1 MLYQTKDFNVEPRH
15 LYNTHKGFYQWK
27 IGTLNIRT
35 GKEKSEGARMYTIV
49 KEIARLKLSI
59 CCIQEVR
66 HRNYGEKMIRLNTGE
81 CYKFY
86 WSGMKKRREYGVGI
100 LVKDDTNI
108 KVSEPDI
115 KNARLMATNIEIRGF
130 KIRLV
135 NAYAPTEEA
144 SENLKDVF
152 YRDLRKAC
160 QTKVKHQKLFLAGDL
175 NATTTVSL
183 KNCEYNGTALVVDD
197 LCNDNGMRLKSFCRS
212 MKLCMSQTYFDYP
225 VEDRVTWYSGDG
237 KTRKVLDYVLVENF
251 VQQYIR
257 DCSVCADCDVETDH
271 RLVLTSLATPTSKKA
286 RRQPCRSRTK
296 LKPDMKS
303 LSESSVKK
311 QYNNAI
317 TEFLQ
322 HEYSTNNP
330 EKMSERII
338 KCLQTASEKTL
349 PKARNVNTVRE
360 IWKEDVELNV
370 LLQRR
375 GRVNKSSDEYK
386 EFTKLI
392 KKRVTILKNKK
403 LEDEARKIDSFAT
416 RKEIDNLYRTFQS
429 DSSAFKTIRKSKE
442 CDPCLLRQYFEKHFE
457 SKEFDYDPVNFEPAP
472 VFIRNLQKIKYDQ
485 VKNGPPDLEEL
496 VDVIR
501 KLKDGKSAS
510 DIPTAFI
517 KHAMDN
523 AEFVKE
529 IVNLYETVWNHQV
542 IPVNWGHSKLV
553 AIWKGPAKGKIENP
567 EAYRG
572 LQIGSSLCKIMVVV
586 VINRLKSWYE
596 CQLSDQQQG
605 FRSDRSTTD
614 GIYIAKRV
622 QQITRST
629 RKTAYLLFVDLSS
642 AFDHVER
649 KWLFSTIKK
658 RLPPNTDPSLIQL
671 LENLYSFTTTALS
684 QAPDHSFETKSGVRQ
699 GGPESPILFNLF
711 MDFVMRVFLEQC
723 KKYGISFLT
732 LKYLIPEHA
741 TSTDRAAAGTFVV
754 DWVGYADDLL
764 LVFEDKNSLIRGT
777 RLLNSLFRRFHLEI
791 NTSKTKT
798 MILNY
803 DGEYPESIVSLNG
816 EAIANVETYLY
827 LGSTIKYDEASTGDT
842 ELNLRID
849 GAESKFYSLGKKFLN
864 KRIRVKTRVTIL
876 NALVR
881 NRLVYAC
888 PIWTAS
894 SAQLRKINSSYMSM
908 LRKMVKGGF
917 KRKENDWAFVYS
929 NADIK
934 RICDT
939 TDAIEFIRGQ
949 QLKYVAHIVRK
960 DNNSVV
966 KRLFF
971 NSDVRRTV
979 GAPQATLRSIV
990 IKDHGYSER
999 SLYKHAK
1006 ERRF

>member
-1 MLYQTKDFNVEPRH
+1 MNVVPRSVCDVA
-15 LYNTHKGFYQWK
+15 NNGFYRWK

-35 GKEKSEGARMYTIV
+35 GKEQSEGAKMYAIV
-49 KEIARLKLSI
+49 KEVARLKLSI

-100 LVKDDTNI
+100 LIKDDKNI
-108 KVSEPDI
+108 KVSEPDT
-115 KNARLMATNIEIRGF
+115 KDARLMATNIEIRGF

-144 SENLKDVF
+144 SENMKDVF

-160 QTKVKHQKLFLAGDL
+160 QVKVKHQKLFLAGDL

-183 KNCEYNGTALVVDD
+183 KHCEYDGNVLVVDD
-197 LCNDNGMRLKSFCRS
+197 LCNDNGTRLKSFCRS

-225 VEDRVTWYSGDG
+225 VEDRMTWYSGDG
-237 KTRKVLDYVLVENF
+237 RTKKVLDYALVEKF
-251 VQQYIR
+251 IQRYIQ
-257 DCSVCADCDVETDH
+257 DCSVCTDCNIETDH
-271 RLVLTSLATPTSKKA
+271 RLVLTSLSTPTSKKA
-286 RRQPCRSRTK
+286 RKQPCRPR
-296 LKPDMKS
+296 LKPKPDIKS
-303 LSESSVKK
+303 LMKNNVKAE
-311 QYNNAI
+311 YNTAI

-322 HEYSTNNP
+322 HECLTHTP
-330 EKMSERII
+330 EKISERII
-338 KCLQTASEKTL
+338 ECLQTASDKAVPKMKTTD
-349 PKARNVNTVRE
+349 TVRE
-360 IWKEDVELNV
+360 IWKEDIELNA
-370 LLQRR
+370 LLQQ
-375 GRVNKSSDEYK
+375 RVRVDKYSDEYK
-386 EFTKLI
+386 MLAKMI
-392 KKRVTILKNKK
+392 KKRVKFLKNNK
-403 LEDEARKIDSFAT
+403 LEDEARKIDNFAT
-416 RKEIDNLYRTFQS
+416 RKEIDQLYRTFQS
-429 DSSAFKTIRKSKE
+429 DSSPFKNLRKSKE
-442 CDPCLLRQYFEKHFE
+442 CDPYLLKQYFEKHFQN
-457 SKEFDYDPVNFEPAP
+457 KEFDYDPVNFEPAP
-472 VFIRNLQKIKYDQ
+472 DFISDLQKIKCGSI
-485 VKNGPPDLEEL
+485 KNGPPDLEEL
-496 VDVIR
+496 NDVIK

-523 AEFVKE
+523 TEFAKE
-529 IVNLYETVWNHQV
+529 IVKLYETVWNHQV
-542 IPVNWGHSKLV
+542 IPAKWGHSKLV
-553 AIWKGPAKGKIENP
+553 AIWKGPAKGTIENP

-572 LQIGSSLCKIMVVV
+572 LQIGSSLCKIMVIIA
-586 VINRLKSWYE
+586 INRLKSWYE
-596 CQLSDQQQG
+596 CQLADQQQG

-622 QQITRST
+622 QQITRSSK
-629 RKTAYLLFVDLSS
+629 KTAYLLFVDLSS

-649 KWLFSTIKK
+649 KWLFETIKK
-658 RLPPNTDPSLIQL
+658 RLPANTDLSLIHL
-671 LENLYSFTTTALS
+671 LEHLYSFTTTALS
-684 QAPDHSFETKSGVRQ
+684 QAPDQTFETKSGVRQ

-711 MDFVMRVFLEQC
+711 MDFVMRVFLDQC
-723 KKYGISFLT
+723 KKDGISFLR
-732 LKYLIPEHA
+732 LKYLIPAHA
-741 TSTDRAAAGTFVV
+741 SNTNRAATGTFVV

-764 LVFEDKNSLIRGT
+764 LVFEDKNSLVRGT
-777 RLLNSLFRRFHLEI
+777 RLLNAIFRRFHLEI

-798 MILNY
+798 MILNH

-816 EAIANVETYLY
+816 IAIANVEAYLY

-864 KRIRVKTRVTIL
+864 KRIRVKTRVRIF

-881 NRLVYAC
+881 NRLVYSC
-888 PIWTAS
+888 PIWTTS
-894 SAQLRKINSSYMSM
+894 SIQLRKINSSYMSM
-908 LRKMVKGGF
+908 LRKMVRGGF
-917 KRKENDWAFVYS
+917 KRKENDWAFAYS

-939 TDAIEFIRGQ
+939 SDATDFIRRQ

-960 DNNSVV
+960 DNKSIL

-971 NSDVRRTV
+971 NSDDRRIA
-979 GAPQATLRSIV
+979 GAPQATLKSIV
-990 IKDHGYSER
+990 LKDCGCSESR
-999 SLYKHAK
+999 FYKQAM